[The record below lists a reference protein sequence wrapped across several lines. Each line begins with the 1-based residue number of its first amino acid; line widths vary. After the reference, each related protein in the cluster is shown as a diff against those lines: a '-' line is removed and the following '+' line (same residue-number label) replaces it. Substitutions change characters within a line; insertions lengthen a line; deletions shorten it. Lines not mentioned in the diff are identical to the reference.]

1 MTTTSSSYNLDLFWW
16 EESPPPQFKKNKF
29 KTPPN
34 PIWKQEDY
42 LPGLEQAIA
51 AQYNQFTDDELVA
64 AVGTPLYFDIECYK
78 NYFLIAFSEPNSGK
92 CLLFE
97 ILENEVLSSSKL
109 QWVMENF
116 QLIGFN
122 SNNYDIPL
130 AMLACYPHLA
140 NLATFKKAS
149 DLIIKDG
156 FRPGDIYK
164 KFNIEPFTVDSV
176 DIINILPLEGSLKVY
191 SGRIHAPKLQD
202 LPFPPDN
209 MLTHEQKLIVRHYC
223 MNDLLDT
230 MLLTQAIAPQLELR
244 CEMSKRYDV
253 DLRSRS
259 DAQIAEIVIRNAVEK
274 RKKGKLAKEPVGV
287 GDVYTYD
294 VPTFLKY
301 QTPLMKAVFSVVK
314 DSQFVVADNGRIG
327 LPIGLSSLSIVI
339 NHSSYQ
345 LGIGGLHSKEKCKGY
360 VETKDMII
368 RDRDV
373 TSYYPRIIL
382 NQKLSP
388 KTMGKNF
395 LRVYKRIV
403 DERIAA
409 KRSGDK
415 VTAECQKIVINSS
428 FGKMGNQYSSLYSPQ
443 LVIQITLTGQ
453 LALLMLIETL
463 ELAGIEV
470 ISGNT
475 DGIVV
480 YTNKANEEILNRV
493 VKHWEKV
500 TGFETEETI
509 YKAIYSRDVNN
520 YIAIKSDNTVKLKG
534 AYRLKDISKN
544 PVNEVCINA
553 VVNRLTHDIA
563 VEESIESCKNVK
575 DFLTLRVVR
584 GGAYKDGIY
593 LGKTVRW
600 YKSTNC
606 PGPIIYAKSGNDV
619 PLTEGCRP
627 LQELPTVLPDDIDY
641 NWYVDNCYSILKD
654 VGYKNN

>member
-1 MTTTSSSYNLDLFWW
+1 MSYPSSYNLDLFWW

-29 KTPPN
+29 KTPPE
-34 PIWKQEDY
+34 PIWEREDY
-42 LPGLEQAIA
+42 LPGLEQAIST
-51 AQYNQFTDDELVA
+51 QYNQFTNDELIG
-64 AVGTPLYFDIECYK
+64 AVGNPLYFDIECYK
-78 NYFLIAFSEPNSGK
+78 NYFLIAFNEPNSGK

-97 ILENEVLSSSKL
+97 IINDEILDSAKL

-130 AMLACYPHLA
+130 TTLACYPHLA
-140 NLATFKKAS
+140 TTATFKKAS
-149 DLIIKDG
+149 DRIIKDSL
-156 FRPGDIYK
+156 RPNDIYK
-164 KFNIEPFTVDSV
+164 AFNIEPFTVDSV

-202 LPFPPDN
+202 LPFPPGN
-209 MLTHEQKLIVRHYC
+209 ELTFEQKLIVRHYC

-230 MLLTQAIAPQLELR
+230 VLLTQAIAPQLELR

-274 RKKGKLAKEPVGV
+274 RKKGRLAKEPLGI
-287 GDVYTYD
+287 GDAYTYD
-294 VPTFLKY
+294 VPSFLKY
-301 QTPLMKAVFSVVK
+301 QTPLMNTVLSVIK
-314 DSQFVVADNGRIG
+314 DSQFIVADNGRIG
-327 LPIGLSSLSIVI
+327 LPEELSSLNLVI

-345 LGIGGLHSKEKCKGY
+345 LGIGGLHSKEKCKSY
-360 VETKDMII
+360 QAKDNMMLQDI
-368 RDRDV
+368 DV
-373 TSYYPRIIL
+373 VSFYPNIIL
-382 NQKLSP
+382 NQKLAPSN
-388 KTMGKNF
+388 MGNDFIK
-395 LRVYKRIV
+395 VYRKIV
-403 DERIAA
+403 NERIAA
-409 KRSGDK
+409 KKRGDK
-415 VTAECQKIVINSS
+415 VTSESHKVIINSS
-428 FGKMGNQYSSLYSPQ
+428 FGKFGNRYSSLYSPQ
-443 LVIQITLTGQ
+443 LVIQVTLTGQ

-470 ISGNT
+470 VSANT
-475 DGIVV
+475 DGIVIH
-480 YTNKANEEILNRV
+480 THQDNESKLDEI
-493 VKHWEKV
+493 VKTWEKQ
-500 TGFETEETI
+500 TALTMEENN
-509 YKAIYSRDVNN
+509 YSALYIASVNN

-553 VVNRLTHDIA
+553 VVNRLTHGLA
-563 VEESIESCKNVK
+563 VEEAVNACVDIR

-627 LQELPTVLPDDIDY
+627 LQELPTVLPDDINY
-641 NWYVDNCYSILKD
+641 KWYVDNCYAILKD
-654 VGYKNN
+654 VGYN